1 MNILIRTS
9 LVGLL
14 ALPLAA
20 QESGFGLKG
29 GVILGLDSLK
39 KATNGT
45 TGFTLGA
52 DYRTHIT
59 GTEIPARIGLSLSSM
74 PGKTT
79 GGPTAYSWVWNDGT
93 DDHHEEGVIPSSALK
108 TSLTLAQLHGD
119 VFITTPLPELQAF
132 VGLSLNSYS
141 AKKSGNEVP
150 GVPAQGLG
158 QTDESYEAQISAFHE
173 ATTLDAKNH
182 FAVRDA
188 KGLKLGLRLGLTY
201 AFSKHMSA
209 ELLLQQTELS
219 GKDLEDPLVRQ
230 AGINPAWV
238 ELGIRWHF

>member
-1 MNILIRTS
+1 MNAFIRTS

-14 ALPLAA
+14 ALPLVA
-20 QESGFGLKG
+20 QDSGFGIKG
-29 GVILGLDSLK
+29 GAILGLNSLK

-45 TGFTLGA
+45 AGLTLGL

-59 GTEIPARIGLSLSSM
+59 GTQIPARIGISLSSM

-93 DDHHEEGVIPSSALK
+93 DDHHEEGIIPSSALK

-119 VFITTPLPELQAF
+119 IFITTAIPELQAF

-141 AKKSGNEVP
+141 AKKTGTEVP
-150 GVPAQGLG
+150 GVPAQAAG
-158 QTDESYEAQISAFHE
+158 QSDESYEAQVSAFHE
-173 ATTLDAKNH
+173 ATMLDGKNH

-188 KGLKLGLRLGLTY
+188 KGLKLGLRLGVSY
-201 AFSKHMSA
+201 SFSKHMSA

-230 AGINPAWV
+230 GGINPAWIEV
-238 ELGIRWHF
+238 GVRWHF